1 MGGLSRRGLFTGL
14 IAAPLAI
21 AAGMPFA
28 DKLGWMARL
37 RHGAWLIGQ
46 SINPVV
52 NVSVVEDNSQAL
64 TEIRKWQ
71 AAHPFGR
78 YKTAKGAAIGRAK
91 HAMLHRELMLE
102 HGLPEY
108 RNDLPDEYIRKA
120 LEETGMYIF
129 SPEPSYGERAA
140 REFYGW

>member
-64 TEIRKWQ
+64 
-71 AAHPFGR
+71 H
-78 YKTAKGAAIGRAK
+78 
-91 HAMLHRELMLE
+91 
-102 HGLPEY
+102 
-108 RNDLPDEYIRKA
+108 
-120 LEETGMYIF
+120 
-129 SPEPSYGERAA
+129 
-140 REFYGW
+140 